1 MGGALA
7 CAFGLYASVD
17 SAFAQESN
25 PVRVITFAAAF
36 SGRISF
42 AKAFQCQEKAGLLQH
57 LRIVNDA
64 DVVPLLHNQRDL
76 TYGVYTFCGGTRR
89 VAE

>member
-7 CAFGLYASVD
+7 CIFGFYASVD
-17 SAFAQESN
+17 SAFTQEGN
-25 PVRVITFAAAF
+25 PVRVITFAAAL

-57 LRIVNDA
+57 LRIVTDA
-64 DVVPLLHNQRDL
+64 DVVPLLHYQRDF
-76 TYGVYTFCGGTRR
+76 TYGAYTFCGGMRR